1 MLWTYEGS
9 LSTKEDVLDK
19 GHDQRTLGQAR
30 HEMEYDLFDELR
42 HPCRLCD
49 LTLVLEER
57 LEEPVLA
64 GVDG

>member
-1 MLWTYEGS
+1 MR
-9 LSTKEDVLDK
+9 TKEDVLDK
-19 GHDQRTLGQAR
+19 NHDQRNLGQAR
-30 HEMEYDLFDELR
+30 HEIEYYLFDELR

-57 LEEPVLA
+57 LEETVLA